1 MNPTI
6 QHFKIGS
13 TELLPIVQGGMG
25 IGISAHRLASAVA
38 REMVW
43 VPSPVSIYVICM
55 QICWQNLCVSPM
67 KINTTV

>member
-25 IGISAHRLASAVA
+25 NHSRHGQGSKNKDCVAVA
-38 REMVW
+38 YELLLFLVKNLLTMSW
-43 VPSPVSIYVICM
+43 VKP
-55 QICWQNLCVSPM
+55 L
-67 KINTTV
+67 